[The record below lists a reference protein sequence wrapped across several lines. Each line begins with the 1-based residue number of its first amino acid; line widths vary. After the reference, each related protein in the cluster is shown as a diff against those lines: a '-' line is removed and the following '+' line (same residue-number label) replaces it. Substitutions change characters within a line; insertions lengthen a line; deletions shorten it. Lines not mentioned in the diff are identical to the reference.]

1 MLIKMLKS
9 KIHRAVV
16 TEANLDYEGSIS
28 IDENLITA
36 AKLQPYEKVHVLDIT
51 NGNRVETYVIKA
63 PAGSK
68 AICINGAAAH
78 LIKPKDTIIILSY
91 CSIEHESPDEG
102 GRQRYPA
109 GCWPSAQH
117 APVIVKVNHKNEII
131 D

>member
-9 KIHRAVV
+9 KIHRATV

-28 IDENLITA
+28 IDENLINA

-63 PAGSK
+63 PAGSRT
-68 AICINGAAAH
+68 ICINGAAAH

-91 CSIEHESPDEG
+91 CSIEHTV
-102 GRQRYPA
+102 
-109 GCWPSAQH
+109 QH
-117 APVIVKVNHKNEII
+117 TPVIVKVNHKNEII

>member
-9 KIHRAVV
+9 KIHRATV
-16 TEANLDYEGSIS
+16 TEADLNYEGSIS
-28 IDENLITA
+28 IDETLINA

-68 AICINGAAAH
+68 AVCINGAAAH
-78 LIKPKDTIIILSY
+78 LIKPNDTIIILSY
-91 CSIEHESPDEG
+91 CSIEHTS
-102 GRQRYPA
+102 
-109 GCWPSAQH
+109 QH
-117 APVIVKVNHKNEII
+117 TPVIVKVNKNNEII